1 MGIWKND
8 VTANKLNALV
18 KNCIEEHLDIK
29 IVEIGSDYIS
39 ATMPVDGRTRQPF
52 GILHGGASVVL
63 AETLG
68 SLATTLC
75 LNQEKQYGVG
85 IEVNANHLR
94 QVRDGFVKGT
104 SRPIHLGRKI
114 HVWEIKIC
122 DDREKLVSICRL
134 TVAILDKEK

>member
-75 LNQEKQYGVG
+75 LNQEKQYGAG